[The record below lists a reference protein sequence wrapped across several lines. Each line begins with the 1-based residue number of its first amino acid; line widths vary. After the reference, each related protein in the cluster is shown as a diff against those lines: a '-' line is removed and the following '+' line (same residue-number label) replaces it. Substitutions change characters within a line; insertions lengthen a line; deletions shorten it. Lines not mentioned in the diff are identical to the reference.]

1 MALPGGRSS
10 RHAPISSEDDFPRG
24 KGKFW
29 ELEYGTESELPDDD
43 YPYHLTTGRV
53 LFHWHGGTMTRSS
66 RLEEA
71 FPAPIVGDAPG

>member
-1 MALPGGRSS
+1 M
-10 RHAPISSEDDFPRG
+10 
-24 KGKFW
+24 
-29 ELEYGTESELPDDD
+29 PDDD

-71 FPAPIVGDAPG
+71 FPVPIVEMHPADAGALQVVSGIGCGLRRDVGRSSAR